1 MHTITLMWSPPRLS
15 NGVISNYIVLCLF
28 NHNVINRTVTTSTKL
43 TIVGLKQFTNYTCSV
58 RAATLFGTGPPIVK
72 SIVTDKGI
80 IFVWIVTL
88 HQLYVVFVVYFISF

>member
-1 MHTITLMWSPPRLS
+1 MWSPPS
-15 NGVISNYIVLCLF
+15 FSDPSGVISNYTVICLL
-28 NHNVINRTVTTSTKL
+28 NHDVINRTVTTFTKL
-43 TIVGLKQFTNYTCSV
+43 TIVGLEKFTNYTCSV
-58 RAATLFGTGPPIVK
+58 RAVTPFGTGRPIVK